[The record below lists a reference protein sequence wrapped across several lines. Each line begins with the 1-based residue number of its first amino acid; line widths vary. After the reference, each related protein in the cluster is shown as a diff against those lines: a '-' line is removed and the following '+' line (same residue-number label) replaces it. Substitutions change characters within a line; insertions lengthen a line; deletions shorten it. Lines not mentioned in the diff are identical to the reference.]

1 MNYKR
6 YANQPKH
13 RKLISKAV
21 KNLIEDQRVKGL
33 YLSGSVKTDEH
44 SDIDLTILSTE
55 QDRESLEK
63 ERLKIA
69 SQIGEIKAEAV
80 SQFPHTYVVFYDPE
94 ELKFDFNFHVLPEQA
109 RPDKA
114 KIDVIYD
121 PTGHLHKTVEESAKI
136 EWTADMDDLNNRI
149 KHFYVVI
156 SYTISKI
163 ARGELWESR
172 DCVEYYRQLLL
183 LFEDILA
190 KRKREGYRRLEQ
202 KLSAEKLLLL
212 EQAIPRGLTPK
223 EIFSSLDKIFE
234 YFDTFLKGK
243 FVDMSIFPT
252 EYATEMMKYYHRK
265 KKEVLEKKTSK
276 SHTRAA
282 NDLAHA
288 HKFYPK
294 PPKSASL

>member
-1 MNYKR
+1 MKYKR

-13 RKLISKAV
+13 RKLISRAAKI
-21 KNLIEDQRVKGL
+21 LTGDQRVKGL

-63 ERLKIA
+63 ERLRIA
-69 SQIGEIKAEAV
+69 TQIGEIKAEAM
-80 SQFPHTYVVFYDPE
+80 SQFPHTYVVVYDPE
-94 ELKFDFNFHVLPEQA
+94 EIKFDFNFHVLLEHA

-114 KIDVIYD
+114 NIDVIYD
-121 PTGHLHKTVEESAKI
+121 PTGHLNKTVEESAKM
-136 EWTADMDDLNNRI
+136 EWTVDIDDLNDRI

-202 KLSAEKLLLL
+202 KLSAEKLSFL
-212 EQAIPRGLTPK
+212 EQTIPKGLTPK
-223 EIFSSLDKIFE
+223 EIFSSLDKVFE
-234 YFDTFLKGK
+234 YFDTFLKEK
-243 FVDMSIFPT
+243 FVDVGIFPT
-252 EYATEMMKYYHRK
+252 EYAAEMMEYYHRK
-265 KKEVLEKKTSK
+265 KREVLEKNSK
-276 SHTRAA
+276 SHTRAKD
-282 NDLAHA
+282 DLARC
-288 HKFYPK
+288 
-294 PPKSASL
+294 S

>member
-21 KNLIEDQRVKGL
+21 KILIEDQRVKGL
-33 YLSGSVKTDEH
+33 YLSGSVKTDGH

-55 QDRESLEK
+55 RDREGLEK

-69 SQIGEIKAEAV
+69 SQIGEINAEAM
-80 SQFPHTYVVFYDPE
+80 SQFPHIYVVFYDPE
-94 ELKFDFNFHVLPEQA
+94 EIKFDFNFHILPERA

-121 PTGHLHKTVEESAKI
+121 PTGDLHKTVEESAKM
-136 EWTADMDDLNNRI
+136 EWTVDEDDLNNRI

-172 DCVEYYRQLLL
+172 DCVEYYRHLLL

-202 KLSAEKLLLL
+202 KLSVEKLALL
-212 EQAIPRGLTPK
+212 EQTIPRGLTPN
-223 EIFSSLDKIFE
+223 EIFCSLDKIFE

-252 EYATEMMKYYHRK
+252 EYATEMIKYYYRK
-265 KKEVLEKKTSK
+265 KKEVLGKKTSK
-276 SHTRAA
+276 S
-282 NDLAHA
+282 NSS
-288 HKFYPK
+288 K
-294 PPKSASL
+294 KS